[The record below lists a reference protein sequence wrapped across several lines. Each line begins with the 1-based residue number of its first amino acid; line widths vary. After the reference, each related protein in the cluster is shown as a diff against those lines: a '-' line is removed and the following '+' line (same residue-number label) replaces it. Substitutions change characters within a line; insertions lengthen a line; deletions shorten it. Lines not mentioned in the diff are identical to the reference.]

1 MTSKALKIQYDTV
14 KRTEK
19 RIKLLEDLKKTLES
33 MNKLNSSYDLNE
45 VLMNKP
51 KFEDEFYLEVT
62 KVIDNLKLDLE

>member
-33 MNKLNSSYDLNE
+33 MNKLNSCYDLNE

-51 KFEDEFYLEVT
+51 KFEDEFYLEVK